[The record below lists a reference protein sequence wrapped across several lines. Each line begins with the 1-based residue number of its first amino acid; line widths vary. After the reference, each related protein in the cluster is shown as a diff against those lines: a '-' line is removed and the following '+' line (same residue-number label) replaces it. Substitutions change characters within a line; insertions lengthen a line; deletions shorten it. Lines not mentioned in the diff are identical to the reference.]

1 MSLRYSNVFEDLF
14 TDKSYK
20 LSEDPAVYI
29 REGSHTVVLENN
41 FQDEKTGCRTFNVN
55 TAVVRNEQGVSGV
68 IVYCEGEGKSEDD
81 KVPSESL
88 SVIGEL
94 AASAVHEIKNPLF
107 SIRGFLQ
114 ILDNTLSESDKRKEY
129 VKIMISEVDRLESL
143 VKDFLM
149 LAKIKSDSKELVWV
163 CELIKEV
170 IELYKNSFEKKKI
183 QFKLC
188 INDESI
194 FLWADRDQLEQVFIN
209 LIQNAFEA
217 VEEGGSIDII
227 VSKLNEKVTVEVKDN
242 GRGIG
247 PEVKDKI
254 FSPFFTTKKNGTGL
268 GLFISKRIVENHGGN
283 IYFNSV
289 EEEGTTFVVEFPMG
303 KTIDDRLNL

>member
-1 MSLRYSNVFEDLF
+1 MSLRHSYVFEDLF

-20 LSEDPAVYI
+20 LSEDPAIYI
-29 REGSHTVVLENN
+29 KEGSHTVVLENN
-41 FQDEKTGCRTFNVN
+41 FQNEKTGCRTFNVN
-55 TAVVRNEQGVSGV
+55 TAIVRNEQGVLGV

-81 KVPSESL
+81 KATSESL

-143 VKDFLM
+143 TKDFLM

-170 IELYKNSFEKKKI
+170 IELYKSSFEKKKI
-183 QFKLC
+183 RFRLYM
-188 INDESI
+188 NDESI

-227 VSKLNEKVTVEVKDN
+227 VSKLNEKVKVEVKDN

-268 GLFISKRIVENHGGN
+268 GLFISKRIVENYGGN
-283 IYFNSV
+283 IYFNSAQ
-289 EEEGTTFVVEFPMG
+289 EEGTTFVVEFPIG
-303 KTIDDRLNL
+303 KDH